1 MLDMD
6 QAVRGRLHYPS
17 TINCR
22 DEAASMPDKT
32 QESHLKR
39 RLIERRDLMRRE
51 IAQAL
56 RASADERH
64 RELAGA
70 VHDAGDDSVAD
81 LLVDVN
87 IKGMDRDARELAAIG
102 GALDRMARGQY
113 GVCADCGA
121 DIGYARLEAQPA
133 AARCVECETRHERQ
147 FAHERGRKL

>member
-1 MLDMD
+1 MLDK
-6 QAVRGRLHYPS
+6 
-17 TINCR
+17 I
-22 DEAASMPDKT
+22 
-32 QESHLKR
+32 QESHLKH
-39 RLIERRDLMRRE
+39 RLIERRDLLRGE
-51 IAQAL
+51 IAEAL
-56 RASADERH
+56 RASTDERH

-102 GALDRMARGQY
+102 LALDRMTRGEY
-113 GVCADCGA
+113 GVCTDCGA

-133 AARCVECETRHERQ
+133 AARCIECEARHERQ